1 MYLTNY
7 AMLPNLVDLAI
18 IEMGFYTLWTRDLHN
33 LNSALLFLLC
43 FYLFPRCMI
52 DTIECSCI
60 IWYQVVLL
68 SNIWFGYVFGVA
80 I

>member
-1 MYLTNY
+1 MPCYQILC
-7 AMLPNLVDLAI
+7 DLAI

-68 SNIWFGYVFGVA
+68 SYIWFGYVFGVA